1 MKINRIS
8 VESALASLNS
18 GARGLASAEA
28 ARRLA
33 EYGENRLEKIARE
46 PLWLRCLKQFTSFFA
61 LILWVAAGLAFVAEW
76 RDPGTG
82 MALLGAAIVVVIL
95 INGTFSF
102 WQEYRAERAIA
113 ALARLL
119 PSHAT
124 VLRDGVAVQLASEQ
138 LVPGDIVLLQEGD
151 RISADCR
158 VIESHGLRVNEAT
171 VTGEAAASDKDPREA
186 ASDDL
191 LASRNV
197 VLAGTLAVAGSA
209 QALVFAT
216 GMRTEFGRI
225 ARLTQVATEPL
236 SPLQLE
242 ISRLS
247 RLVAALAA
255 LLGLIFFALGWA
267 LGMPFWTN
275 FIFAIGVIVANVPE
289 GLLPTVTLAL
299 AMATQRMAKRNAL
312 IRHLPAVETLGSTT
326 VICTD
331 KTGTLTQNRMHVK
344 RLFFADGAC
353 DYDAARFAAEP
364 GFARRR
370 LFEVARHC
378 HALRTVAVEGDTQ
391 LLGDPMEVT
400 LLEMGRALAGGERD
414 HPRRDEIAF
423 DSDRKRFST
432 LHDTPAGGVLYC
444 KGALESVLPLCVA
457 FETHG
462 RESALTAGER
472 ERVRAAESAFAHDGM
487 RVLAFAFRALPA
499 GSPRGQW
506 ETQLTLAGLV
516 GLADPVRPEVPAAI
530 RTSRAAGIRV
540 IMVTGDHPQTA
551 LAVAREIGL
560 AQLPR
565 PRVITGDE
573 LARLTDAQLQVAL
586 DAPDLIF
593 ARVGANQ
600 KMVIVD
606 ALQRKNHIVA
616 ATGDGVNDA
625 PALKRADIGIAM
637 GIIGTDVAKEA
648 ADMILLDDNFASI
661 VAAIEEGRAVFD
673 NIRKF
678 LTYILTSNIPE
689 LVPYLAFA
697 LARIPLPL
705 TIMQILAVDL
715 GTDMLPALALGAEQP
730 APGGMARPPRPRGER
745 LLAWPLLARAY
756 LFLGVLEAAAA
767 MAAFF
772 FVLARGGWH
781 YGEPL
786 AAADPLYLAATAA
799 CFGAIVAMQVVNV
812 FLCRHASRSAF
823 DFGLLSN
830 PLMLWGIAF
839 EVGLAAVI
847 IYTPLGNEVFG
858 TAPLDAGV
866 WLFVLPFALAMLLA
880 EEARKWVVRYRAAR
894 YQHPERSRSS

>member
-18 GARGLASAEA
+18 SARGLDSAEA
-28 ARRLA
+28 ARRRA
-33 EYGENRLEKIARE
+33 EYGENRLEKVEGE

-61 LILWVAAGLAFVAEW
+61 VILWVAAGLAYLAEW
-76 RDPGTG
+76 RDPGAG
-82 MALLGAAIVVVIL
+82 MALLGAAIVGVIL
-95 INGTFSF
+95 INGMFSF
-102 WQEYRAERAIA
+102 WQEYRAGRAIA

-124 VLRDGVAVQLASEQ
+124 VLRDGTAVQLASEQ

-151 RISADCR
+151 QISADCR
-158 VIESHGLRVNEAT
+158 VIESRGLRVNEAT
-171 VTGEAAASDKDPREA
+171 VTGEPAACDKDAREA
-186 ASDDL
+186 AGDDL

-225 ARLTQVATEPL
+225 AQLTQVAAVPL

-242 ISRLS
+242 IVRLS

-255 LLGLIFFALGWA
+255 LLGAVFFAFGHA
-267 LGMPFWTN
+267 LGLPFWTN

-312 IRHLPAVETLGSTT
+312 IRHLPAVETLGSAT

-331 KTGTLTQNRMHVK
+331 KTGTLTRNRMHVK
-344 RLFFADGAC
+344 RLYFADGAC

-364 GFARRR
+364 GYARRR

-378 HALRTVAVEGDTQ
+378 HALRTVVVEGDTQ
-391 LLGDPMEVT
+391 LLGDPMEIT
-400 LLEMGRALAGGERD
+400 LLQMARALASRELD
-414 HPRRDEIAF
+414 YPRRDEIAF

-444 KGALESVLPLCVA
+444 KGALEAVLPLCAALEAPAGVA
-457 FETHG
+457 P
-462 RESALTAGER
+462 LTAGDR
-472 ERVRAAESAFAHDGM
+472 ERFRAAEAAFAHDGM
-487 RVLAFAFRALPA
+487 RVLAFAYRTLAA
-499 GSPRGQW
+499 DAPRGQW
-506 ETQLTLAGLV
+506 ETQLTLAGLI

-530 RTSRAAGIRV
+530 RTCRAAGIRV

-560 AQLPR
+560 AQSAR

-586 DAPDLIF
+586 DEPEILF

-600 KMVIVD
+600 KMVIVA

-637 GIIGTDVAKEA
+637 ALSGTDVAKEA

-678 LTYILTSNIPE
+678 LAYILTSNIPE

-697 LARIPLPL
+697 LFRIPLPL

-715 GTDMLPALALGAEQP
+715 GTDMLPALALGAERP
-730 APGGMARPPRPRGER
+730 APGGMARPPRPRRER
-745 LLAWPLLARAY
+745 LLSWPLLARAY

-772 FVLARGGWH
+772 FVLARGGWS
-781 YGEPL
+781 YAEPL
-786 AAADPLYLAATAA
+786 AVSDPLYLAATAA

-823 DFGLLSN
+823 DFGLFSN

-839 EVGLAAVI
+839 ELGLAAAI

-858 TAPLDAGV
+858 TAPLDAV
-866 WLFVLPFALAMLLA
+866 LWLFVLPFALAMLAA

-894 YQHPERSRSS
+894 YHRAERSHLW